1 MYRLRAADRLRY
13 FFERQ
18 FIKGAGYQLLV
29 VAGAVGFVSLI
40 GGLLILP
47 TGEER
52 LGEAVWWAFLRLT
65 DPGYLGDDAG
75 SWRRVVSTGLT
86 VSGYVLFMGTLIAIL
101 TQWLTRTMRLL
112 EQGLTPITARHH
124 IVVLG
129 FGSRTLPVVAEI
141 LNAGGRLRR
150 FLRREGARRLRIAV
164 LSERVDAGVAQRF
177 RQLGLRGRHR
187 RELVLR
193 SGDPLQTA
201 HLHRVNV
208 AQAAVII
215 LPGGVFARSTQQSED
230 VATIKTLMALAEEAR
245 ARTAGTRPLVVAEL
259 QDRRQRDVARAA
271 YPGPLALVAV
281 DQIVNRM
288 LVQQLRHPGI
298 ARVFAALLTRS
309 GHRRFH
315 VREAEELAEQ
325 RFDALQACFP
335 RALVC
340 GIARPSGDGF
350 DARLNPPGDTR
361 VLAGD
366 RIVFIAAHH
375 DATEPAPAD
384 TEAARDL
391 PAMLD
396 APPAMAEAAPRSLL
410 ILGWN
415 QRHLALLEE
424 LAVRGDMRVD
434 MTVVSLFPAET
445 RRKLCAPFL
454 PEDGLVQCTHIE
466 SDFVVEGELAACRPD
481 SFDAV
486 FIATSD
492 LISDEQEADARA
504 IVAKLVLRRLLAGVP
519 RPPRVLLELAESDNS
534 QLLGTDSEDLLV
546 PPLLVSHLLGQGA
559 LRQELLPVFEALLQ
573 RDGADLVLLPRADC
587 GPEALQ
593 TDCASLRAMLRGH
606 GLLLGWMTAEGSI
619 TLQPSDQDVP
629 PEIPGL
635 QFLLLSPGMG
645 FSPGTS

>member
-29 VAGAVGFVSLI
+29 VAGAVGLVSLI

-101 TQWLTRTMRLL
+101 TQWLTRTMRAL
-112 EQGLTPITARHH
+112 EQGLTPITARRH

-150 FLRREGARRLRIAV
+150 FLRRVGARRLRIAV

-177 RQLGLRGRHR
+177 RQLGLRGRHS

-193 SGDPLQTA
+193 SGDPLQTVD
-201 HLHRVNV
+201 LHRVNV

-215 LPGGVFARSTQQSED
+215 LPGGVFARSVQQSED

-245 ARTAGTRPLVVAEL
+245 ALTTGARPLVVAEL

-288 LVQQLRHPGI
+288 VVQQLRHPGI
-298 ARVFAALLTRS
+298 ARVFSALLGRS
-309 GHRRFH
+309 GSHRFH
-315 VREAEELAEQ
+315 VREADELVGQ
-325 RFDALQACFP
+325 RFDALQPRFP
-335 RALVC
+335 EALVC
-340 GIARPSGDGF
+340 GIARPSDDGF

-361 VLAGD
+361 LLAGD
-366 RIVFIAAHH
+366 RLVFIAAHH
-375 DATEPAPAD
+375 DATESKEAADVAPPDVPAMPAAPA
-384 TEAARDL
+384 AG
-391 PAMLD
+391 
-396 APPAMAEAAPRSLL
+396 AETAPRRLL

-424 LAVRGDMRVD
+424 LAGRDDMTVEL
-434 MTVVSLFPAET
+434 TVVSLYPAEA

-454 PEDGLVQCTHIE
+454 PENGRLQCTHIE
-466 SDFVVEGELAACRPD
+466 ADLVVEHELATCHPE

-486 FIATSD
+486 FIATSE

-504 IVAKLVLRRLLAGVP
+504 IVAKLVLRRLLAGAP
-519 RPPRVLLELAESDNS
+519 KPPRVLLELAEPGNS
-534 QLLGTDSEDLLV
+534 PLLGTDSEDLLV
-546 PPLLVSHLLGQGA
+546 PPLIVSHLLSQGA
-559 LRQELLPVFEALLQ
+559 LRQELLPVFDAVLQ
-573 RDGADLVLLPRADC
+573 RDGADLVLLSRAEC
-587 GPEALQ
+587 GSAA
-593 TDCASLRAMLRGH
+593 DGANCAALRAMLRAR
-606 GLLLGWMTAEGSI
+606 GLLLGWMTPDGGV
-619 TLQPSDQDVP
+619 TLKPSDEAVP
-629 PEIPGL
+629 PSMPDL
-635 QFLLLSPGMG
+635 QLLLLSPGMG
-645 FSPGTS
+645 FAAEAR

>member
-29 VAGAVGFVSLI
+29 VAGAIGVVSLI

-101 TQWLTRTMRLL
+101 TQWLTRTMRAL
-112 EQGLTPITARHH
+112 EQGLTPITARRH

-150 FLRREGARRLRIAV
+150 FLRRVGARRLRIAV

-177 RQLGLRGRHR
+177 RQLGLRGRHS

-193 SGDPLQTA
+193 SGDPLQTVD
-201 HLHRVNV
+201 LHRVNV
-208 AQAAVII
+208 PQAAVII
-215 LPGGVFARSTQQSED
+215 LPGGVFARSVQQSED
-230 VATIKTLMALAEEAR
+230 VATIKTLMALGEEAR
-245 ARTAGTRPLVVAEL
+245 ALSSAARPLVVAEL
-259 QDRRQRDVARAA
+259 QDRRQREVARAA

-288 LVQQLRHPGI
+288 VVQQLRHPGI

-309 GHRRFH
+309 GSHRFH
-315 VREAEELAEQ
+315 VREAEELAGQ
-325 RFDALQACFP
+325 RFDALQARFP
-335 RALVC
+335 HALVC
-340 GIARPSGDGF
+340 GIARPSTEGF
-350 DARLNPPGDTR
+350 EARLNPPGDTC

-366 RIVFIAAHH
+366 RLVFIAAHH
-375 DATEPAPAD
+375 DATEPEEAVEEAPPQSAATPPTTPAPAAV
-384 TEAARDL
+384 AAR
-391 PAMLD
+391 
-396 APPAMAEAAPRSLL
+396 RLL

-424 LAVRGDMRVD
+424 LAGRED
-434 MTVVSLFPAET
+434 MTVALTVVSQYSAEA
-445 RRKLCAPFL
+445 RDRLCAPFL
-454 PEDGLVQCTHIE
+454 PEDGRVQCTHVE
-466 SDFVVEGELAACRPD
+466 ADLVVEHELAACHPER
-481 SFDAV
+481 FDAV
-486 FIATSD
+486 FIATSE

-504 IVAKLVLRRLLAGVP
+504 IVAKLVLRRLLAEAP
-519 RPPRVLLELAESDNS
+519 RPPRVLLELADSDNTP
-534 QLLGTDSEDLLV
+534 LMGADREDLLV
-546 PPLLVSHLLGQGA
+546 PPLIVSHLLGQGA
-559 LRQELLPVFEALLQ
+559 LRQELLPVFDALLQ
-573 RDGADLVLLPRADC
+573 RDGADLVLLPRAEC
-587 GPEALQ
+587 GAAAEGA
-593 TDCASLRAMLRGH
+593 TCAMLRVMLRER
-606 GLLLGWMTAEGSI
+606 GLLLGWMTADGSI
-619 TLQPSDQDVP
+619 TLRPPAEAVP
-629 PEIPGL
+629 PPASDL
-635 QFLLLSPGMG
+635 QLLLLSPGMG
-645 FSPGTS
+645 FAPEAR

>member
-29 VAGAVGFVSLI
+29 VAGAIGLVSLI

-52 LGEAVWWAFLRLT
+52 FGEAVWWAFLRLT

-75 SWRRVVSTGLT
+75 TWRRVVSTGLT

-101 TQWLTRTMRLL
+101 TQWLTRTMRTL
-112 EQGLTPITARHH
+112 EQGLTPITARRH

-141 LNAGGRLRR
+141 LNAGGRLSR
-150 FLRREGARRLRIAV
+150 FLRRVGARRLRIAV

-177 RQLGLRGRHR
+177 RELGLRGRHS

-193 SGDPLQTA
+193 SGEPLQTVD
-201 HLHRVNV
+201 LHRVNV

-215 LPGGVFARSTQQSED
+215 LPGGVFARSVQQSED

-245 ARTAGTRPLVVAEL
+245 GLSSGARPLVVAEL
-259 QDRRQRDVARAA
+259 QDRRQREVARAA
-271 YPGPLALVAV
+271 YPGPLAMVAV

-288 LVQQLRHPGI
+288 VVQQLRHPGI
-298 ARVFAALLTRS
+298 ARVFSALLGGS
-309 GHRRFH
+309 GSFRFH
-315 VREAEELAEQ
+315 VREADALAGR
-325 RFDALQACFP
+325 RFDALQPCFP
-335 RALVC
+335 EALVC
-340 GIARPSGDGF
+340 GIVRPVAEAF
-350 DARLNPPGDTR
+350 EAQLNPPGDTR
-361 VLAGD
+361 LLAGD

-375 DATEPAPAD
+375 DATEPREPAD
-384 TEAARDL
+384 AAPTEAL
-391 PAMLD
+391 TI
-396 APPAMAEAAPRSLL
+396 PPAAAAELATASRRLL

-424 LAVRGDMRVD
+424 LAGRADMTVAL
-434 MTVVSLFPAET
+434 TVVSLYPAEA

-454 PEDGLVQCTHIE
+454 PEDGRVQCTHIE
-466 SDFVVEGELAACRPD
+466 ADLVVEHELARCRPE

-486 FIATSD
+486 FIATSE

-504 IVAKLVLRRLLAGVP
+504 IVAKLVLRRLLAGAP
-519 RPPRVLLELAESDNS
+519 RPPRVLLELAEPGNS
-534 QLLGTDSEDLLV
+534 PLLGADSEDLLV
-546 PPLLVSHLLGQGA
+546 PPLIVSHLLSQGA
-559 LRQELLPVFEALLQ
+559 LRPELLPVFDAVLQ
-573 RDGADLVLLPRADC
+573 RDGADLVLLPRAEC
-587 GPEALQ
+587 GSAAEGAH
-593 TDCASLRAMLRGH
+593 CAALRAMLRGR
-606 GLLLGWMTAEGSI
+606 GLLLGWMTPDGLV
-619 TLQPSDQDVP
+619 TLKPSDDTVP
-629 PEIPGL
+629 PAVPEL
-635 QFLLLSPGMG
+635 QLLLLSPGMG
-645 FSPGTS
+645 FGPEAR